1 MTHGRAWQGIPR
13 FDSLRTRKEGVEGI
27 TSSDF
32 DIKRAGSA
40 PCLDSASL
48 CFTTIKWVLGKIKDY
63 TSTNFSWRR
72 QGSRFHTSLILAM
85 ARRLACLGRPHFVCP
100 PFQFCRQFGPSP
112 CNHLHPTASSCSY
125 KPGVIPT
132 HAGVCMILLSS
143 KSWLKLPFLVAIH
156 GFLFQKSLQPI
167 GVLLGAQNLRC
178 VFQAAGTMFGRG
190 ALLCWAPW
198 WGKGKG
204 HYIRQWTRQLHA
216 SKRVRD
222 DKSSKQG
229 SQ

>member
-1 MTHGRAWQGIPR
+1 
-13 FDSLRTRKEGVEGI
+13 
-27 TSSDF
+27 
-32 DIKRAGSA
+32 
-40 PCLDSASL
+40 
-48 CFTTIKWVLGKIKDY
+48 
-63 TSTNFSWRR
+63 
-72 QGSRFHTSLILAM
+72 M

-167 GVLLGAQNLRC
+167 GVLLGAQTSV
-178 VFQAAGTMFGRG
+178 VFFRLPVPCLAVGST
-190 ALLCWAPW
+190 LLSSLM
-198 WGKGKG
+198 GKGKG

>member
-1 MTHGRAWQGIPR
+1 
-13 FDSLRTRKEGVEGI
+13 
-27 TSSDF
+27 
-32 DIKRAGSA
+32 
-40 PCLDSASL
+40 
-48 CFTTIKWVLGKIKDY
+48 
-63 TSTNFSWRR
+63 
-72 QGSRFHTSLILAM
+72 M

-167 GVLLGAQNLRC
+167 GVLLGAQTSS

-190 ALLCWAPW
+190 LYFAELLDGGRAKVTI
-198 WGKGKG
+198 G
-204 HYIRQWTRQLHA
+204 QWTRQLHA
-216 SKRVRD
+216 SKWIR